1 MKVDRLLRILVA
13 ALIVTLLVVGLAAVL
28 FLTESAL
35 VVWDQLQE
43 RPVWLRFLVGGV
55 LAAMVLS
62 AFWFLLR
69 WLLPHGRKK
78 SKKVVSNPLS
88 ADELSERLAEAAKEG
103 IDTAPAV
110 AELERSKSRERQLDI
125 AVFGEISS
133 GKSAIIKALLPR
145 AEVTSSPLGGSTTEL
160 MRYHWRS
167 DDGLDVN
174 LIDMPGTGGVEDY
187 DADVID
193 EARRAHVVLFVCDA
207 EFTKPDFQALERLGN
222 AGKPL
227 VVALNKADQ
236 YTREEITQILTRMH
250 ERVLTRV
257 VDVDTR
263 LVPVSAGGN
272 EAVVVRDADGQE
284 RHEEREREPVIVQLV
299 LTLNTLLRERAP
311 ELMQRREQALF
322 ALATDKLNLAQD
334 QWREDQATQVV
345 RSYTKKAVV
354 GALAAVS
361 PGTDIVIQAYLAT
374 GMVKAL
380 SQLYDGPVRD
390 VEVEEFL
397 NLSQSRVGKTLP
409 LSLAVAGNGLKAFP
423 GIGTV
428 TGGLVHA
435 VAYGLIF
442 DAMGRSLANSLS
454 ERRSFEPAASAA
466 DFGAELNRGFESRVA
481 DIVRLALTDGSGT
494 KRD

>member
-1 MKVDRLLRILVA
+1 MKVDRLLRILFA

-69 WLLPHGRKK
+69 WFLPRSAQKPK
-78 SKKVVSNPLS
+78 TAVTKPLS
-88 ADELSERLAEAAKEG
+88 PDELRDHLSAAAKEG

-110 AELERSKSRERQLDI
+110 AELERSKNSERQLDI

-133 GKSAIIKALLPR
+133 GKSAIIKALLPQ
-145 AEVTSSPLGGSTTEL
+145 AEVKSSPLGGSTTEL
-160 MRYHWRS
+160 KRYHWRS

-187 DADVID
+187 DATVVD

-207 EFTKPDFQALERLGN
+207 EFTKPDFQALEQLGN

-236 YTREEITQILTRMH
+236 YTRAEITQILERMH

-257 VDVDTR
+257 VEVDTR
-263 LVPVSAGGN
+263 LVPVSAGGS

-284 RHEEREREPVIVQLV
+284 RREEREREPDIGQLV
-299 LTLNTLLRERAP
+299 LTLNTLLKERAP
-311 ELMQRREQALF
+311 ELMLRREQALF
-322 ALATDKLNLAQD
+322 ALAADKLNLARD
-334 QWREDQATQVV
+334 VWREDQAKQVV

-374 GMVKAL
+374 GMVKTL
-380 SQLYDGPVRD
+380 SQLYDCPVRD

-454 ERRSFEPAASAA
+454 ERQSFEPAASAA
-466 DFGAELNRGFESRVA
+466 EFGAELNRGFESRVA